1 MGKPKAR
8 PVSKEAGKG
17 RGPATRPESKK
28 AARPSSVAQTRQP
41 AQCRVVPAGRQGQA
55 ASEKQDQAPKRSQ
68 GNPAPARS
76 RAACAASVSPP
87 RRPPLAPVAP
97 LGGGA
102 HLQDV
107 IDALDTRAAGPE
119 PSPAGIGKSPRAQ
132 RAPQRGNAE
141 GRSAELTLPETTVQG
156 DRERHPEKP
165 AAESTAAEEAEE
177 GAGAEAHEPAARVD
191 AATATETATT
201 GNGATGGTPVGAAAL
216 GAMEMVPAAT
226 EIAETVGEA
235 WEAAEAI
242 AATGGGSTSP
252 FAMAAFAPPPAEG
265 FGSGSGS
272 GAVLSQA
279 EEPAP
284 PRMGGGGIVGG
295 SGYRR
300 PEEARRLTGPKAE
313 VVGEEAEDGAEAQ
326 SSGEER
332 RL

>member
-1 MGKPKAR
+1 MSRGACRAARASRLREAGSGPKAE
-8 PVSKEAGKG
+8 PGEPGTSPIKG
-17 RGPATRPESKK
+17 SMCSICIAAAT
-28 AARPSSVAQTRQP
+28 ASS
-41 AQCRVVPAGRQGQA
+41 C
-55 ASEKQDQAPKRSQ
+55 SC
-68 GNPAPARS
+68 
-76 RAACAASVSPP
+76 CAI
-87 RRPPLAPVAP
+87 
-97 LGGGA
+97 GGGA

-272 GAVLSQA
+272 GAVL
-279 EEPAP
+279 
-284 PRMGGGGIVGG
+284 
-295 SGYRR
+295 